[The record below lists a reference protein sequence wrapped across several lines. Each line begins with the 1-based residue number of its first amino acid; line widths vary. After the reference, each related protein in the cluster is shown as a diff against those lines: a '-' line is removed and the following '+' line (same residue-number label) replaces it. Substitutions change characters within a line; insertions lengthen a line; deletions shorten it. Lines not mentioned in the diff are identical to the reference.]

1 MGDEQPKPSEVRA
14 KILAEHAELREHLA
28 GLDGIAGRIAAGEP
42 ALDAARGAVT
52 AFHRALMAHV
62 KDEEAFLLPA
72 LEEADGFG
80 PARVE
85 ALQREHAEQHESLA
99 ALLREIDAAPGAAE
113 LESRVRELVRRVRED
128 MAHEEEVHLSP
139 ALLKD
144 SVVTGAFGG

>member
-14 KILAEHAELREHLA
+14 KILAEHVALREHLA
-28 GLDGIAGRIAAGEP
+28 GLDEIADRLAAGEA
-42 ALDAARGAVT
+42 ALDAAREAAT
-52 AFHRALMAHV
+52 ALHRALMAHV
-62 KDEEAFLLPA
+62 KDEEALLIPA

-85 ALQREHAEQHESLA
+85 VLQREHVEQHEILD

-113 LESRVRELVRRVRED
+113 LESRVRELVRRIRED
-128 MAHEEEVHLSP
+128 MAHEEEVHLS
-139 ALLKD
+139 AAVLKD